1 MTVPSSK
8 WDASGKT
15 SPPGAGRTFS
25 ANPPLQRPA
34 RETKSSAGLLNVFTS
49 HLSIFSVSFAIMAG
63 IFEAPRNADTLC
75 ESLVVPAGLRLY
87 QTDRLAQSWVGRKSP
102 VRMSVSRTVCD

>member
-8 WDASGKT
+8 WDALEKLHR
-15 SPPGAGRTFS
+15 PG
-25 ANPPLQRPA
+25 PA
-34 RETKSSAGLLNVFTS
+34 ELLAQTRLSNDQPSSAGFLNVFTS
-49 HLSIFSVSFAIMAG
+49 HHSIFSVSFAIMAG

-75 ESLVVPAGLRLY
+75 ESSVVPAGLRVY